1 LSVEKRA
8 KKESKKYKILVFGNP
23 MLKED
28 SVPLKLIPRLAKEF
42 PNIEFKEF
50 DPNDNLEKEG
60 KALNIIDCIQQIRKV
75 TIVTEIDKIET
86 ARIYTMHDFDLGYN
100 LKLLKKMGYLDSV
113 RIFGVPMKMKENE
126 AFTQLVKIINAT
138 LV

>member
-1 LSVEKRA
+1 
-8 KKESKKYKILVFGNP
+8 